1 MQINRTMA
9 IVCLLCLVSFSAL
22 VRTQEIRR
30 DGRWE
35 VTMEMDM
42 PNMPMKMPPM
52 KTVQCVT
59 KEQVDDPNQLPKG
72 AQEKNKDCK
81 VSDYKVT
88 GNTVTWTMT
97 CTGKNAMTGTGEM
110 TYSADSYE
118 GSMKMKT
125 ATGEMAMKYTGKRLG
140 DCTK

>member
-9 IVCLLCLVSFSAL
+9 IVCLVSSCVLVGA
-22 VRTQEIRR
+22 QEIRR

-35 VTMEMDM
+35 VTMQMDM
-42 PNMPMKMPPM
+42 PNMPMKMPPI

-88 GNTVTWTMT
+88 GNTPYK
-97 CTGKNAMTGTGEM
+97 GHKPAEEFE
-110 TYSADSYE
+110 ADLTE
-118 GSMKMKT
+118 EEERRAKDRGSIHVVRRNDKT
-125 ATGEMAMKYTGKRLG
+125 EQSKEEA
-140 DCTK
+140 